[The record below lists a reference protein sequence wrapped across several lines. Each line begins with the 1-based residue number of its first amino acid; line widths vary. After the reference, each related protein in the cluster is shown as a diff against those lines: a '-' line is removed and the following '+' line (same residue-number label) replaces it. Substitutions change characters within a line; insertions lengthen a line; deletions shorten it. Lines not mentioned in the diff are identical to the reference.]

1 MSTSSDNDSQE
12 RFALGF
18 LFALITLVVASV
30 VGTVVYQRG
39 IAGTA
44 TDTKL
49 STAYNASM
57 PSPTEPAAL
66 APSAII
72 VNEQAV
78 VRVDDGVV
86 KFFFA
91 TGKATLANGANEALA
106 TIVDGA
112 ATGKRVQVSGYHD
125 AIGDVAVNAELA
137 KKRALAV
144 QAALRALGVAQ
155 AQIELSKPAQT
166 LANGSNAEARRVE
179 VILID

>member
-12 RFALGF
+12 RFALGL
-18 LFALITLVVASV
+18 LFALITLVVTSV

-39 IAGTA
+39 LAGAPTEA
-44 TDTKL
+44 RVL
-49 STAYNASM
+49 PGNGSLM
-57 PSPTEPAAL
+57 PVPTEPAAL

-106 TIVDGA
+106 SVVEGA
-112 ATGKRVQVSGYHD
+112 AAGKRVQVSGFHD
-125 AIGDVAVNAELA
+125 AVGDVTINAELA
-137 KKRALAV
+137 KKRAQAV
-144 QAALRALGVAQ
+144 HAALRTLGVAE

-179 VILID
+179 VILVD